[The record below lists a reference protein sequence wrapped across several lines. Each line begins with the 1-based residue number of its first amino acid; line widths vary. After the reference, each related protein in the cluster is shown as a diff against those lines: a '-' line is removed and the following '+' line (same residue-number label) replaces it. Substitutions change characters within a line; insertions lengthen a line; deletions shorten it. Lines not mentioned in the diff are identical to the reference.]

1 MARRL
6 AWGMLGVLI
15 ILGTAVAHAAEKPR
29 LNPSGFTPSQ
39 VCGTCHQDIYAMWK
53 DSKHARAFE
62 NPIFAAAYREV
73 RREGGSAKELCLRCH
88 APIAGITGDLEARQA
103 VTREGVGCDFCHSVT
118 GVAIRDTGSPF
129 DVEVG
134 ATKRGAKVGATSPAH
149 AVQPSILH
157 KSSRLC
163 GGCHEFR
170 NDEGVAVIS
179 TFSEWRA
186 SSYPSEL
193 RACQDCHFVPVS
205 GRIAVQRQGALGAT
219 IPDHRLQR
227 SQEQLREAVKLDL
240 VRTTRNAGRLEVVLA
255 VRNIGSGHAV
265 PTGHPSRRLLL
276 KVEARSAGSGA
287 LLGDATQTYEKVIL
301 GGSGKALLR
310 DVELFLRGREVRD
323 TRITPGQAR
332 SETFAFPVPSGEA
345 VRVHAELEYL
355 YRSHVLAGNEWR
367 VQVAR
372 HDSLIPGN

>member
-1 MARRL
+1 MAKRTLLGLL
-6 AWGMLGVLI
+6 AVLWM
-15 ILGTAVAHAAEKPR
+15 GHATAAGAAEKP
-29 LNPSGFTPSQ
+29 LVNPTGFTRSQ
-39 VCGTCHQDIYAMWK
+39 VCGSCHQDIFAMWR

-62 NPIFAAAYREV
+62 NPLFAAAFREV
-73 RREGGSAKELCLRCH
+73 RREAGNAKELCLRCH
-88 APIAGITGDLEARQA
+88 APIAGITGDLDVQQA
-103 VTREGVGCDFCHSVT
+103 ITREGVSCDFCHSVT
-118 GVAIRDTGSPF
+118 GVAIRDTTSPF
-129 DVEVG
+129 HVEVG
-134 ATKRGAKVGATSPAH
+134 ATKRGTKVGATSPAH

-170 NDEGVAVIS
+170 NDEGLAVIG

-193 RACQDCHFVPVS
+193 RPCQDCHFVPVS
-205 GRIAVQRQGALGAT
+205 GRIAVQRQGAPGAT

-240 VRTTRNAGRLEVVLA
+240 VRTTRKAGRLEVVLA

-276 KVEARSAGSGA
+276 KVEARSVGSGA

-301 GGSGKALLR
+301 GGSGKTLLR

-332 SETFAFPVPSGEA
+332 TETFAFPVPSGEA
-345 VRVHAELEYL
+345 IRVHAELEYL

-372 HDSLIPGN
+372 HDSLVPAD

>member
-1 MARRL
+1 MAKRRL
-6 AWGMLGVLI
+6 WGILAVLWM
-15 ILGTAVAHAAEKPR
+15 GHATALWAAEKPQV
-29 LNPSGFTPSQ
+29 NPTGFTPSQ

-62 NPIFAAAYREV
+62 NPLFAAAYREV

-88 APIAGITGDLEARQA
+88 APIAGITGDLNAQQA
-103 VTREGVGCDFCHSVT
+103 ITREGVGCDFCHSVT

-129 DVEVG
+129 EVEVG
-134 ATKRGAKVGATSPAH
+134 ATKRGARVGAISPAH
-149 AVQPSILH
+149 AVQPSILF

-170 NDEGVAVIS
+170 NDEGLAVIS

-193 RACQDCHFVPVS
+193 RSCQDCHFVPVS
-205 GRIAVQRQGALGAT
+205 GRISVQRPGAPGAT

-227 SQEQLREAVKLDL
+227 NQEQIREAVKLDL
-240 VRTTRNAGRLEVVLA
+240 VRTTRNAGRVEVVLA

-276 KVEARSAGSGA
+276 KVEARSAASGA

-332 SETFAFPVPSGEA
+332 TETFAFSVPSGEA

-372 HDSLIPGN
+372 YDSLIPAN